1 MRVCWQ
7 VCRWPNARWTLSSTL
22 FHFAMPACSSASS
35 VSTTEISACRNLRVI
50 TSGVENRNYE
60 FFGRSPRINFVNYD
74 RSDEIWI
81 SSCSS
86 RSSKIVSPIRLSRG
100 LVYVKLKIFVVSLRL
115 LFPISQTLKV
125 KSLISQFSFP
135 SINRMKNKFEERR
148 MVSISLGN

>member
-22 FHFAMPACSSASS
+22 FHFAVPVCNSASS

-60 FFGRSPRINFVNYD
+60 FFGRSPRINFVNYH
-74 RSDEIWI
+74 RSGEIWI

-86 RSSKIVSPIRLSRG
+86 RSSKITSPIRLSRG
-100 LVYVKLKIFVVSLRL
+100 PVYVKLEIFVVS
-115 LFPISQTLKV
+115 
-125 KSLISQFSFP
+125 KSLISQFSFS
-135 SINRMKNKFEERR
+135 SINRMKNKFKVANR
-148 MVSISLGN
+148 